1 VRISDPRH
9 GLGPLVSGWMRD
21 ELDHSDRWGYD
32 VDVPLIVAGSLAV
45 VSAVIHGVGG
55 EALMRRISPEMLPP
69 EGSGGR
75 RQTKMELHVNWQLA
89 TITFLVVG
97 VGLLLSGSVLD
108 GDSARALGLF
118 AAGAVTGFAVL
129 AVGLVAAYMRT
140 PRSVLLHGAPATL
153 TAVAALAWWGA
164 LSI

>member
-1 VRISDPRH
+1 
-9 GLGPLVSGWMRD
+9 
-21 ELDHSDRWGYD
+21 
-32 VDVPLIVAGSLAV
+32 
-45 VSAVIHGVGG
+45 
-55 EALMRRISPEMLPP
+55 MRRVSPDMLPP

-75 RQTKMELHVNWQLA
+75 RQTKMEIHVNWQLV

-108 GDSARALGLF
+108 GDSARALALF

-129 AVGLVAAYMRT
+129 AVGLVAAYMRS
-140 PRSVLLHGAPATL
+140 PRSVLLHGAPAAL

-164 LSI
+164 LSL

>member
-1 VRISDPRH
+1 
-9 GLGPLVSGWMRD
+9 
-21 ELDHSDRWGYD
+21 
-32 VDVPLIVAGSLAV
+32 V
-45 VSAVIHGVGG
+45 VSAAVHGVGG
-55 EALMRRISPEMLPP
+55 DALMTRISPEMLPQ
-69 EGSGGR
+69 EG
-75 RQTKMELHVNWQLA
+75 
-89 TITFLVVG
+89 
-97 VGLLLSGSVLD
+97 LD

-153 TAVAALAWWGA
+153 TAVAALAGWGA